1 MINISGKKVSPRQKA
16 AEILISR
23 LGDWKEIDLIMS
35 KDMTDREIALVN
47 KQIEKMHKKIMSSLE
62 KSKKQN

>member
-62 KSKKQN
+62 RYKK